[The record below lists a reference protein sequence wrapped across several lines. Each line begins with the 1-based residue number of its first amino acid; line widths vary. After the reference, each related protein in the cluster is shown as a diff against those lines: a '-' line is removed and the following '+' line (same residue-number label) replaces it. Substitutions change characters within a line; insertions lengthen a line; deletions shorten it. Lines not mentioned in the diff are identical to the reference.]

1 MSIMDFKTPALYKP
15 LIIGVMAMVFQQFCG
30 INAVI
35 GYCAEI
41 FESAS
46 VHNSSL
52 VSIITSVVQIVFTMI
67 ACLIVDKLGRR
78 VLLMV
83 GGFFMF
89 VVMFILGVY
98 YDITIFDSHN
108 PGQMDIFHHR
118 TIPVSKIS
126 WLAIT
131 CVMIFIVMF
140 SLGWGPIPWMLMGEL
155 FPPKARDVAGAVCN
169 VANWLSAFLIMKFFP
184 QMKEGLKAQGVFWF
198 YAGFSLLS
206 FLFTLFFV
214 PETKG
219 KTLEEIE
226 EHFNRKKR

>member
-1 MSIMDFKTPALYKP
+1 MSLTEFKTPALYKP

-35 GYCAEI
+35 GYCNEI

-46 VHNSSL
+46 VKNSSL
-52 VSIITSVVQIVFTMI
+52 VTIITSLAQIVFTLV
-67 ACLIVDKLGRR
+67 ACLIVDKCGRR
-78 VLLMV
+78 LLLMV

-89 VVMFILGVY
+89 VVMFLLGVY
-98 YDITIFDSHN
+98 YDITIFDGPN
-108 PGQMDIFHHR
+108 LGQIDIFHHR
-118 TIPVSKIS
+118 TIPVAKIS
-126 WLAIT
+126 WLAVT
-131 CVMIFIVMF
+131 CVITFIVMF
-140 SLGWGPIPWMLMGEL
+140 SIGWGPIPWMLMGEL

-169 VANWLSAFLIMKFFP
+169 VVNWLSAFIIMKFFP
-184 QMKEGLKAQGVFWF
+184 QMKEALKNQGVFWF
-198 YAGFSLLS
+198 YAAFSLLS

-226 EHFNRKKR
+226 QYFNLKKR

>member
-1 MSIMDFKTPALYKP
+1 MEFKRPALYKP

-35 GYCAEI
+35 GYCNEI
-41 FESAS
+41 FKSAS
-46 VHNSSL
+46 VKNVSL
-52 VSIITSVVQIVFTMI
+52 VTIITSLTQIVFTMV
-67 ACLIVDKLGRR
+67 AVLIVDKCGRR
-78 VLLMV
+78 ILLMI

-98 YDITIFDSHN
+98 YDITKFE
-108 PGQMDIFHHR
+108 PPVEGQIDIFHHR
-118 TIPVSKIS
+118 TVPVGDIS
-126 WLAIT
+126 WLAVT
-131 CVMIFIVMF
+131 CVIIFMIMF
-140 SLGWGPIPWMLMGEL
+140 SIGWGPIPWMLMAEL

-169 VANWLSAFLIMKFFP
+169 VVNWSSAFLVVKFFP
-184 QMKEGLKAQGVFWF
+184 QMKEALKAQGVFWF

-226 EHFNRKKR
+226 KHFQQKKK